1 MIAIAF
7 GLRLGRW
14 GIVGF
19 SLAAFV
25 STLVQT
31 VGFYQIAG
39 QGPGERIAF
48 GNSILALASQFSALF
63 PPPFRPDTVGG
74 YVEFRGFHPLAILFA
89 IWALAS
95 ATGAARGDEERGLV
109 EASLAAGISRI
120 GLIGARTTAF
130 AIALVVASAAA
141 AAGFL
146 VGVAAGHETV
156 ALPGVIEASGLLV
169 AIGLSCYALALLVAQ
184 LAAARAATAAAG
196 VLLLALFLINSLS
209 RVFDSLSIWRWLS
222 PFRYY
227 DLNQPLPPGGPF
239 EPRALVV
246 LAGVSIFGAAI
257 AAAAFDFRDLGA
269 PLVRLPMPVRPES
282 QSVTSAAWWRFPV
295 WRGMYER
302 RLGIAVWAIGMA
314 VLAIVFVSLTRTI
327 VQVLFSIPSLLPYLS
342 IFVRQQVYPGVLA
355 FTWFNVAQLLFAALA
370 ITYVARWSAEDTDG
384 RLELTLSQP
393 VSRAA
398 VVVERM
404 ATLIASALVI
414 TAASGATLYYASHM
428 QGIDLNPGRVV
439 AASLMLVPFAL
450 VFASAGSL
458 LAAWNPRAAVG
469 VLGAFAFASYLD
481 TELGSIYKLPLW
493 VQDLSAFKLFGTPLL
508 TGVDGRNL
516 ALLVLLSLAGLAGSI
531 LAMQRRDVGA

>member
-1 MIAIAF
+1 
-7 GLRLGRW
+7 
-14 GIVGF
+14 VGF

-141 AAGFL
+141 AA
-146 VGVAAGHETV
+146 
-156 ALPGVIEASGLLV
+156 
-169 AIGLSCYALALLVAQ
+169 
-184 LAAARAATAAAG
+184 
-196 VLLLALFLINSLS
+196 
-209 RVFDSLSIWRWLS
+209 
-222 PFRYY
+222 
-227 DLNQPLPPGGPF
+227 
-239 EPRALVV
+239 
-246 LAGVSIFGAAI
+246 
-257 AAAAFDFRDLGA
+257 FDFRDLGA

-327 VQVLFSIPSLLPYLS
+327 VQVLLSIPSLLPYLS
-342 IFVRQQVYPGVLA
+342 IFVRQQVYPGVLG

-370 ITYVARWSAEDTDG
+370 ITYVARWSAQDPDG
-384 RLELTLSQP
+384 RPELT
-393 VSRAA
+393 
-398 VVVERM
+398 
-404 ATLIASALVI
+404 
-414 TAASGATLYYASHM
+414 
-428 QGIDLNPGRVV
+428 
-439 AASLMLVPFAL
+439 
-450 VFASAGSL
+450 
-458 LAAWNPRAAVG
+458 
-469 VLGAFAFASYLD
+469 
-481 TELGSIYKLPLW
+481 
-493 VQDLSAFKLFGTPLL
+493 
-508 TGVDGRNL
+508 
-516 ALLVLLSLAGLAGSI
+516 
-531 LAMQRRDVGA
+531 